1 MSHNE
6 KQLIFERSRRLCR
19 QFQTKWVRCKRTFE
33 RFSRQ
38 NVKWLTNYFEMC
50 LNTPKHPV
58 VQSTSSSAPVGRP
71 SLSYH
76 QKSDRSKRRLVSK
89 IVSEC
94 DQDPDM
100 LVHAASSA
108 ARVSGNSDLAAV
120 LKQMGRIPS
129 LSSKIRKTLSNPQK
143 LPVAYSPDEALSFLL
158 DNNLSKSQYMNMRI
172 GSKERNADIYPPYAT
187 ILKAKMECRISGFT
201 VSETTAKVPLGNL
214 LDHTVRRIVQL
225 QNSVIEQYLNNKNL
239 TFCEATLVLSYGFDG
254 SSGFS
259 NYNQKFTSNDNER
272 NDSSIFATTVI
283 PLRLIATNTNT
294 ILWNNYTPQSIRF
307 CRPLKIEYV
316 KESRE
321 HILEEKIS
329 LDEEIRCLQHTD
341 IIFSNE
347 KRLRIRFDL
356 HMTLIDG
363 KVLNALTDTK
373 SSQACPI
380 CGATPK
386 TFQSTTNFSSPVFKA
401 RPHTLQYGISPL
413 HAWIRFFECILHIAY
428 RIELRTWQVRGEAQK
443 ITFRQRKLEI
453 QKRFWE
459 QMGLNIDKPKAN
471 GSGTTNDGNTSRR
484 AFNQTEK
491 FAEVTDVDEQL
502 IKRFKNILIALA
514 CQYPLNPDLF
524 GEYCSETGN
533 LYMKLYDWYPMPA
546 SVHKVLIHG
555 KEILLNSILP
565 LGNFG
570 EDAAESRNKFY
581 KKDREMHARKDS
593 RIHNLTDVFNR

>member
-1 MSHNE
+1 
-6 KQLIFERSRRLCR
+6 
-19 QFQTKWVRCKRTFE
+19 
-33 RFSRQ
+33 
-38 NVKWLTNYFEMC
+38 
-50 LNTPKHPV
+50 
-58 VQSTSSSAPVGRP
+58 
-71 SLSYH
+71 
-76 QKSDRSKRRLVSK
+76 
-89 IVSEC
+89 
-94 DQDPDM
+94 
-100 LVHAASSA
+100 
-108 ARVSGNSDLAAV
+108 
-120 LKQMGRIPS
+120 
-129 LSSKIRKTLSNPQK
+129 
-143 LPVAYSPDEALSFLL
+143 
-158 DNNLSKSQYMNMRI
+158 
-172 GSKERNADIYPPYAT
+172 
-187 ILKAKMECRISGFT
+187 MECRISGFT

-283 PLRLIATNTNT
+283 PLRLTNTNT
-294 ILWNNYTPQSIRF
+294 ILRNNYTPQSLRF

-428 RIELRTWQVRGEAQK
+428 RIERRTWQVRGEAQK

-453 QKRFWE
+453 QKRFCISINFVC
-459 QMGLNIDKPKAN
+459 L
-471 GSGTTNDGNTSRR
+471 
-484 AFNQTEK
+484 
-491 FAEVTDVDEQL
+491 
-502 IKRFKNILIALA
+502 
-514 CQYPLNPDLF
+514 
-524 GEYCSETGN
+524 
-533 LYMKLYDWYPMPA
+533 
-546 SVHKVLIHG
+546 
-555 KEILLNSILP
+555 LLNKNAL
-565 LGNFG
+565 
-570 EDAAESRNKFY
+570 RNETSAVMNY
-581 KKDREMHARKDS
+581 ITQRK
-593 RIHNLTDVFNR
+593 